1 MVEVVGTAPTSV
13 MFITK
18 FVYRYS
24 WKTNANNIKLVFRD
38 SIILFK
44 MKLTREQKQEII
56 DQQSQKNVTK
66 RVTSP
71 ELEKILYEAMPVLD
85 HGFVRVVDYMGDD
98 TSIVQ
103 SARVSYG
110 KGTKKVST
118 DSGLIKYLMRHRHS
132 TPFEMCEIKY
142 HVKLPIFV
150 ARQWIRHRTAN
161 VNEYSARYSILDKE
175 FYIPEK
181 EHLAAQSKD
190 NRQGR
195 GALINGK
202 QADEILNML
211 KEDAQKNYD
220 DYERMLNEK
229 YDGSVIDEKKQGL
242 ARELARMN
250 LTLNAYTQWYWKT
263 DLLNLLNF
271 LALRAD
277 SHAQFEIRE
286 YASTMLN
293 TVKKWVPITYDAFI
307 DYRVGGMEISAK
319 GKIVIQKMIKGEKCD
334 INSSGLSKREWN
346 ELMQSFGFTQ
356 HLA

>member
-1 MVEVVGTAPTSV
+1 MEL
-13 MFITK
+13 
-18 FVYRYS
+18 
-24 WKTNANNIKLVFRD
+24 TNQ
-38 SIILFK
+38 
-44 MKLTREQKQEII
+44 QKKEII
-56 DQQSQKNVTK
+56 EQQSQKNTTK

-71 ELEKILYEAMPVLD
+71 ELEEILYEVVPVLD

-175 FYIPEK
+175 FYLPTK
-181 EHLAAQSKD
+181 ENLAAQSKN

-195 GALINGK
+195 GDLINDK
-202 QADEILNML
+202 QADDILKIL
-211 KEDAQKNYD
+211 KEDAEKNYN
-220 DYERMLNEK
+220 DYETMLNER
-229 YDGSVIDEKKQGL
+229 YDGTIINENQKGL

-250 LTLNAYTQWYWKT
+250 LTLNTYTQWYWKT

-271 LALRAD
+271 LSLRAD
-277 SHAQFEIRE
+277 DHSQYEIRA
-286 YASTMLN
+286 YADVMIDSL
-293 TVKKWVPITYDAFI
+293 KRWVPITYEAFM
-307 DYRVGGMEISAK
+307 DYRIGGMELSSK
-319 GKIVIQKMIKGEKCD
+319 GKSVISKMIKGEKCD
-334 INSSGLSKREWN
+334 FENSKLSKREWN
-346 ELMQSFGFTQ
+346 ELMESFGFKEKMI
-356 HLA
+356 